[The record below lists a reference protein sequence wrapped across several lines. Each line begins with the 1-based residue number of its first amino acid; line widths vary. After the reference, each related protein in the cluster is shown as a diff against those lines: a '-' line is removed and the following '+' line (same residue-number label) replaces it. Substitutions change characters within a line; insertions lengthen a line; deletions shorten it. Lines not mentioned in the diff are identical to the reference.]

1 MPNRRS
7 LLRILVFLFVLMLG
21 NSYRSHEALPSSTNV
36 LTDAL
41 TGSWHLKDAGTD
53 QLLIIADNYIMHT
66 IYSFDQKKFEMAKG
80 GTYKLADGKL
90 NVKVEFNSNDKSK
103 AASNASHG
111 YKIEGD
117 QLTLAL
123 GEKTHVFKRLD
134 NGTAPLTGNWNITGR
149 MQDGKMGEI
158 VPGDRKTIKLL
169 SGTKF
174 QWAAINTKTGEF
186 FGTGGGSYSFEN
198 GKYTENIEFFS
209 RDNSRVGASLSFDGA
224 LENGKWI
231 HKGLSSKGD
240 AIHEV
245 WSRVHV
251 AG

>member
-21 NSYRSHEALPSSTNV
+21 NSYRSQEASPDLTIE

-41 TGSWHLKDAGTD
+41 TGSWHLQDAGTD

-66 IYSFDQKKFEMAKG
+66 IYSLDQKKFELTKG
-80 GTYKLADGKL
+80 GTYKLSDGKL
-90 NVKVEFNSNDKSK
+90 NVKIEFFSSDKSK
-103 AASNASHG
+103 VGTAASHD
-111 YKIEGD
+111 YKIESD
-117 QLTLAL
+117 QLTLDL
-123 GEKTHVFKRLD
+123 GGKKHVFKRID
-134 NGTAPLTGNWNITGR
+134 NGNAPLTGNWNITGR
-149 MQDGKMGEI
+149 MQGDKMGEI

-186 FGTGGGSYSFEN
+186 FGTGGGTYTFEN

-209 RDNSRVGASLSFDGA
+209 RDNSRVGASLSFEGA

-240 AIHEV
+240 QIHEV
-245 WSRVHV
+245 WSRVNV
-251 AG
+251 PG